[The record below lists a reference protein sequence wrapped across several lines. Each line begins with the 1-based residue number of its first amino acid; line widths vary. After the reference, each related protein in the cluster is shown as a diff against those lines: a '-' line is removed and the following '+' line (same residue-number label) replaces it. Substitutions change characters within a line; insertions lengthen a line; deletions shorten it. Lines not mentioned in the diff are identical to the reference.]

1 MPKSTATP
9 LIVAMAIMMNPL
21 FTLGLLCALP
31 IVVMGRKI
39 PQFLFAGQSN
49 MIGSFDKSLTYT
61 RFNKTMQILL
71 STQSDADILTAL
83 VNHLETADTSPTPK
97 SVYQFEAS
105 ELLRLRNEGYL
116 TPSFARPL
124 SAVTCSFY
132 KLFYNVDYRLPTSE
146 ANVTAA
152 DARLSPYAKCGAIFG
167 PELMFGHVLHR
178 SSVNAGNPFRMI
190 KVAAGGTTIKG
201 HWSKDYGTLWP
212 ELLEDINDSLDSANE
227 EWKGIVWFQGENDSF
242 RSSEAQAYQGD
253 LTKFIG
259 DLREVL
265 HGDSG
270 FAQPSDIP
278 VIIVGLGCW
287 IAARGA
293 IGTTVM
299 NAQRSFVQSS
309 KNAVLVPTHDLSCY
323 YHFDDASMLIIGERI
338 AKAFLT
344 NFSSVLSNPT
354 KIPTRK
360 PTKIPTRKPTK
371 IPTRKPT
378 KKPTGKPTKKP
389 TRRM

>member
-1 MPKSTATP
+1 MPKSSATP

-49 MIGSFDKSLTYT
+49 MIGSFDRSLTYT

-83 VNHLETADTSPTPK
+83 VNHLEAADTSPTPN

-116 TPSFARPL
+116 TPSFEQPL

-146 ANVTAA
+146 AIVSAA

-178 SSVNAGNPFRMI
+178 SSVNSGNPFRMI

-201 HWSKDYGTLWP
+201 HWSKDNGTLWP
-212 ELLEDINDSLDSANE
+212 ELLEGINDSLDSATE

-242 RSSEAQAYQGD
+242 NLTHAQAYQRD

-287 IAARGA
+287 IARRG
-293 IGTTVM
+293 IFDKLLVG
-299 NAQRSFVQSS
+299 SVQSNQDPD
-309 KNAVLVPTHDLSCY
+309 KEAHEDPDKEAHEDPDKEALEDPDKEANQEANRKTHQDTDSQ
-323 YHFDDASMLIIGERI
+323 DV
-338 AKAFLT
+338 K
-344 NFSSVLSNPT
+344 
-354 KIPTRK
+354 
-360 PTKIPTRKPTK
+360 
-371 IPTRKPT
+371 
-378 KKPTGKPTKKP
+378 
-389 TRRM
+389 